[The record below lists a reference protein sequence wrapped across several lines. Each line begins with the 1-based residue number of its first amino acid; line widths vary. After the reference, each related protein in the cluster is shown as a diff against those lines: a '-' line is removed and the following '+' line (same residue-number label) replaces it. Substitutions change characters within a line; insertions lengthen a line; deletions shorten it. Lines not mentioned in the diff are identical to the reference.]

1 MAGRQYINI
10 CNGSDQSMIDQ
21 EDSVDRKCS
30 AAPAEHEAP
39 AGMAGSNIASGGSS
53 KGRGGSYPLQRH
65 HLYKGCS
72 SFHHHGQLFDRRK
85 RDKSF
90 DSELSLLKA
99 FLQIVYFV

>member
-1 MAGRQYINI
+1 
-10 CNGSDQSMIDQ
+10 MIDQ

-65 HLYKGCS
+65 HLYRGCS
-72 SFHHHGQLFDRRK
+72 SFHHHAQLFDSDANRPSPS
-85 RDKSF
+85 RDIP
-90 DSELSLLKA
+90 A
-99 FLQIVYFV
+99 II

>member
-1 MAGRQYINI
+1 
-10 CNGSDQSMIDQ
+10 MIDQ

-65 HLYKGCS
+65 HLYRGCS
-72 SFHHHGQLFDRRK
+72 SFHHHAQLFDSDTSRPRLRQDLVK
-85 RDKSF
+85 V
-90 DSELSLLKA
+90 
-99 FLQIVYFV
+99 I